1 MLSPVRG
8 LVALALAACAS
19 AVLAAPP
26 TLHDSK
32 GTFPLDPSSQHVP
45 LAAEQA
51 DLRPPPP
58 RVPPSFELFVGLSV
72 FRDGERCAKT
82 VFTGLSRAKHP
93 SLIHFGIVD
102 QVNPGDAKCIDE
114 YCKLAQAAWPDA
126 QYGGCRY
133 REQLR
138 VDERLAD
145 DSRGPTLARHHQQ
158 KLLRDEE
165 FCLQLDGHSI
175 FTNGWDEHLVADWRQ
190 ANNEMAV
197 LSTYLHDLHSYVQ
210 PNGDNAPPSLLP
222 HLCTTIRGG
231 HGNVRNEGA
240 SMISDSTTPQL
251 TALWGAG
258 LSFSKCHAERRVRV
272 DPHTLW
278 MFDGEEF
285 LRASHLW
292 THGYDL
298 YSPSPLGTVV
308 YHNYSRVPAR
318 FENVRVDEAK
328 KAIETEMG
336 ANRFKLIVGVPFKGA
351 VDALE
356 MEEYAFGRVRSF
368 QQYLEFSGVTFED
381 GKQDKHSCRQLHWVP
396 YSDPRDV
403 EQLVGGGWRMRSSS
417 VAPTPTLKPLLK
429 PVPTVDAGNAHV
441 EAQAHGADTGAG
453 GADHGAEK
461 EHAARGARLAQ
472 GLPRPRLPTN
482 AGWGVVLYVS
492 LFAAVAWIAF
502 AKSDRQPP
510 RVVTGHDLSA

>member
-1 MLSPVRG
+1 MRPPVRRR
-8 LVALALAACAS
+8 LLALAAAAAAWALAMGPS
-19 AVLAAPP
+19 AVSAAPP
-26 TLHDSK
+26 TIHDSK

-45 LAAEQA
+45 LDAAQA
-51 DLRPPPP
+51 ELRPPPP
-58 RVPPSFELFVGLSV
+58 RVPPTFDLFVGLSV
-72 FRDGERCAKT
+72 FRDGVRCGRT
-82 VFTGLSRAKHP
+82 VFTGLSRAQQP
-93 SLIHFGIVD
+93 SRVRFGIVD
-102 QVNPGDAKCIDE
+102 QVNPGDARCVDE
-114 YCKLAQAAWPDA
+114 YCKLAREAWPEHGA
-126 QYGGCRY
+126 CRY

-145 DSRGPTLARHHQQ
+145 DSRGPTLARHYQQ
-158 KLLRDEE
+158 KLVRDEE
-165 FCLQLDGHSI
+165 FCLQLDSHSI
-175 FTNGWDEHLVADWRQ
+175 FTNGWDANLVADWRQ
-190 ANNEMAV
+190 ADNEMAV

-240 SMISDSTTPQL
+240 SMISDATAPQL

-258 LSFSKCHAERRVRV
+258 LSFSKCHAERRVPI

-292 THGYDL
+292 THGYDM

-318 FENVRVDEAK
+318 FENVKVDEAQ
-328 KAIETEMG
+328 KAIESEMG

-356 MEEYAFGRVRSF
+356 MDKYAFGAVRSF
-368 QQYLEFSGVTFED
+368 AQYLQFSGVTFEE
-381 GKQDKHSCRQLHWVP
+381 GKKDEHSCKQLHWVP
-396 YSDPRDV
+396 YADPREV
-403 EQLVGGGWRMRSSS
+403 EQLVGGGWRMRAAKRSKQ
-417 VAPTPTLKPLLK
+417 AEPEPEPTAAAAI
-429 PVPTVDAGNAHV
+429 DAHAL
-441 EAQAHGADTGAG
+441 HGADAGA
-453 GADHGAEK
+453 GADHGEK
-461 EHAARGARLAQ
+461 PEARR
-472 GLPRPRLPTN
+472 GLPRPGLPTASS
-482 AGWGVVLYVS
+482 AGALLYVG

-502 AKSDRQPP
+502 AKKHQGSQ
-510 RVVTGHDLSA
+510 RVAGHDLNA